1 MRNPNEVYAD
11 GSVDVEGNQV
21 SAHLEND
28 SATPTS
34 GLSDRITE
42 SSTQPSTGA
51 MSSAFRPWLTAKLSM
66 RFPVPMFRHD
76 KLGLTDL
83 VCTESQQATAA
94 SGFADSLSFPDR
106 LVRLRLGKFGDQ
118 SHVISVQCVKPNYAV
133 ACLSGLDRQE
143 RSGTPHA
150 RLTMLAAGTDAS
162 RLLYSPSHARQR

>member
-51 MSSAFRPWLTAKLSM
+51 VSRVLFDPGLSD
-66 RFPVPMFRHD
+66 RI
-76 KLGLTDL
+76 
-83 VCTESQQATAA
+83 TESATQP
-94 SGFADSLSFPDR
+94 STG
-106 LVRLRLGKFGDQ
+106 
-118 SHVISVQCVKPNYAV
+118 AV
-133 ACLSGLDRQE
+133 
-143 RSGTPHA
+143 
-150 RLTMLAAGTDAS
+150 S
-162 RLLYSPSHARQR
+162 RVLFDPG